1 MHEEAKMK
9 KENTKVK
16 HEIQVARELLYNCLE
31 KDGICEDPTLI
42 SVNNRLDEL
51 ILQWMKSSK

>member
-1 MHEEAKMK
+1 MK

-16 HEIQVARELLYNCLE
+16 HEIQMTREILYNCLD
-31 KDGICEDPTLI
+31 KDGISENPLLV

-51 ILQWMKSSK
+51 ILQWIKSNK